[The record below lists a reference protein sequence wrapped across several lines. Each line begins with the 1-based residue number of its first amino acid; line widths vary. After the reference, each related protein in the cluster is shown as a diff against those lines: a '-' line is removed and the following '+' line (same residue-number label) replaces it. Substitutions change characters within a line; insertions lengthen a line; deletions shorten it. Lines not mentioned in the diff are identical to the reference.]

1 MVLRGFLNM
10 GSRKY
15 DQDWGWSWIS
25 DMSAERIKR
34 FSAFGNCQSP
44 NSRVAAL
51 TSMSLA
57 PPKPKRQSS
66 VDCGR
71 PKGRNQSETKDQQ
84 NAQLVVSALDL
95 AVEERRLAE
104 FRTRCLVQE
113 DSIIII
119 PSHFI
124 NWNHTG
130 LLSWSWVAAHAAGA
144 EKQACF
150 LFGQICRAIWT
161 NTLCNSNNY
170 IL

>member
-1 MVLRGFLNM
+1 MTRIGDEVG
-10 GSRKY
+10 
-15 DQDWGWSWIS
+15 IS

-113 DSIIII
+113 DLIIII
-119 PSHFI
+119 PSPFR
-124 NWNHTG
+124 TETTQ
-130 LLSWSWVAAHAAGA
+130 AYFPEA
-144 EKQACF
+144 ESQRTRQVQRNKLVCYFPDLQISQNRWKPVFAKGSKLN
-150 LFGQICRAIWT
+150 LFCVFKRVG
-161 NTLCNSNNY
+161 
-170 IL
+170 